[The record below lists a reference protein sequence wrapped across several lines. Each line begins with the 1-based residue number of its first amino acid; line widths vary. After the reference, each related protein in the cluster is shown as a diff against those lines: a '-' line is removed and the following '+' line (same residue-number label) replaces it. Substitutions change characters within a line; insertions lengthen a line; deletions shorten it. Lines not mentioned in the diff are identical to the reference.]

1 MVKEPKSSV
10 QVASRSSCSNT
21 FDEKKTGRRSTR
33 FDMLPLTSVQRAGEV
48 NNEEQQIPKNLK
60 IEGQLEAEAMAEAMA
75 ERGAVRFS
83 STNSTEKLHSWPLS
97 HRKRSIFDPP
107 VSESEATFV
116 GSNLPVHGISRNR
129 RFDNED
135 INKKQKLDYSDLY
148 GLSDRTSS
156 SRDGS
161 QIQDSASGFMK
172 KRCDEG
178 SNETSISRTSG
189 NAERYFFPVDPHH
202 VKHIDSGI
210 SSLLGKT
217 ALSVDEEPRKDKIP
231 NLNLALGDDTQTEN
245 HDEDQPP
252 GRTVITSEE
261 DASAAL
267 SLSLAF
273 PFADKEQAGQPVSTK
288 ELLPSGRQQEVNFLK
303 GFSAK

>member
-1 MVKEPKSSV
+1 M
-10 QVASRSSCSNT
+10 R
-21 FDEKKTGRRSTR
+21 
-33 FDMLPLTSVQRAGEV
+33 PLTSIQVVGEL
-48 NNEEQQIPKNLK
+48 NNEEQLISKNLK
-60 IEGQLEAEAMAEAMA
+60 IEGLSEVEAMS

-83 STNSTEKLHSWPLS
+83 STKDLNSWPLS
-97 HRKRSIFDPP
+97 HKKRSIFDPP

-116 GSNLPVHGISRNR
+116 GSSLAVHGIGRNR

-148 GLSDRTSS
+148 GSSDRTSS

-161 QIQDSASGFMK
+161 QIQDSASSFLK
-172 KRCDEG
+172 KRYDEG
-178 SNETSISRTSG
+178 FNETSISRTPG

-202 VKHIDSGI
+202 VKRVDSGD
-210 SSLLGKT
+210 SSILGKAT
-217 ALSVDEEPRKDKIP
+217 LSVDEKPLKDKIP
-231 NLNLALGDDTQTEN
+231 NLNLALGAAAQTEN
-245 HDEDQPP
+245 NNQEQPP
-252 GRTVITSEE
+252 GRTLITSDE

-273 PFADKEQAGQPVSTK
+273 PFADKEQAGQPVATK
-288 ELLPSGRQQEVNFLK
+288 ELLPSRRQQEVNFFK